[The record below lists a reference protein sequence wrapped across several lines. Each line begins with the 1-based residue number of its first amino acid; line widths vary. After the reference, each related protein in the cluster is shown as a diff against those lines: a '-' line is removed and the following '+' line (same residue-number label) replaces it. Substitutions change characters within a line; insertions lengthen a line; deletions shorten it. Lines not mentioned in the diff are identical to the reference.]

1 MNDKD
6 KGTDMNTQNM
16 QSLTIPGASKFKF
29 SAVHPDDLSATEYTL
44 VTIAV
49 DVSSSVHGFA
59 TELKSCVKAI
69 IDAARKSPKADN
81 LLVRLIS
88 FDTDLREVFGF
99 KALIDIDTR
108 TIDNFT
114 PAGMT
119 ALYDA
124 GYETLGA
131 TEQYAKL
138 LFNLDFVVN
147 AALYVITD
155 GWDTASV
162 TAHPRL
168 VAECLQSIRKAE
180 KLESI
185 ITLLIGIN
193 TKNPN
198 VADALAKFA
207 KQAAFDQF
215 IDAGDATAENLAK
228 IAGYVSKSITSQSQA
243 LGSGTASQIMSF

>member
-1 MNDKD
+1 
-6 KGTDMNTQNM
+6 MNTQNM
-16 QSLTIPGASKFKF
+16 QSLTIPGASNFKF
-29 SAVHPDDLSATEYTL
+29 SAVRPDDLGATEYTL

-49 DVSSSVHGFA
+49 DVSSSVYGFA
-59 TELKSCVKAI
+59 TELKNCVKAI
-69 IDAARKSPKADN
+69 IEAARKSPRADN

-99 KALIDIDTR
+99 KALADIDTGS
-108 TIDNFT
+108 IDNFT

-138 LFNLDFVVN
+138 LYAQDFDVN

-155 GWDTASV
+155 GWDTASIN
-162 TAHPRL
+162 AHPRL
-168 VAECLQSIRKAE
+168 VADCLQSIRRTE
-180 KLESI
+180 KMESI

-193 TKNPN
+193 TKDPH
-198 VADALAKFA
+198 VADSLAKFA

-215 IDAGDATAENLAK
+215 IDAGDANAANLAK

-243 LGSGTASQIMSF
+243 LGSGSASQILSF